1 MKRGGSK
8 GAVMTPAGKTLVE
21 TGSADVVHQNPSW
34 NLRFGSANVGSLVGR
49 RAEVVE
55 MMERRKVDLAGLQE
69 VRYKGNGTRTLR
81 GEKEDFRLFWCG
93 EMRGSGGVGI
103 VVRKSL
109 CDKVVK
115 VRRVN
120 PRIIGVDFVVG
131 RKVIQVFSVYA
142 PQPGR
147 SMEEKMEFYDQLTDE
162 VRGKEDCI
170 VLGGFQWACR

>member
-1 MKRGGSK
+1 M
-8 GAVMTPAGKTLVE
+8 V
-21 TGSADVVHQNPSW
+21 
-34 NLRFGSANVGSLVGR
+34 
-49 RAEVVE
+49 
-55 MMERRKVDLAGLQE
+55 LAGLQE

-120 PRIIGVDFVVG
+120 PRI
-131 RKVIQVFSVYA
+131 
-142 PQPGR
+142 
-147 SMEEKMEFYDQLTDE
+147 MEWISWLAE
-162 VRGKEDCI
+162 R
-170 VLGGFQWACR
+170 